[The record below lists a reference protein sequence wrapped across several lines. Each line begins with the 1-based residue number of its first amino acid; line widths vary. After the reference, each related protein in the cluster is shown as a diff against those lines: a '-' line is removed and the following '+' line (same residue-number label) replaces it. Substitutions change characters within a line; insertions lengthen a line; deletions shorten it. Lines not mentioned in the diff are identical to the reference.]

1 MKNKIC
7 YIIGAG
13 KNYGLDF
20 IKQDKDFI
28 IAADGGLNH
37 LKKIKIKP
45 DLVIGDFDSVIKT
58 PKDLNIIKLKVDKDD
73 TDTFAAITK
82 GLDLGYQKFVIYC
95 GTGFRFDHTIA
106 NIQTLAFLA
115 NQNKQGFIIDKS
127 VIITAIKNNKIEFP
141 KIKNGYISVFSFSD
155 KSEGVFLKG
164 LKFELNNAT
173 LFNTIPRG
181 VSNEFI
187 NKKSFISVDNGT
199 LIIIY
204 PRDVKVI

>member
-37 LKKIKIKP
+37 LKKIKIQP
-45 DLVIGDFDSVIKT
+45 DLVIGDFDSAKKN
-58 PKDLNIIKLKVDKDD
+58 PKDLNVIKLKVDKDD
-73 TDTFAAITK
+73 TDTFAAIAK
-82 GLDLGYQKFVIYC
+82 GLDFGYQKFVVYC
-95 GTGFRFDHTIA
+95 GTGFRLDHTIA

-115 NQNKQGFIIDKS
+115 NQNKQGYIVDKNI
-127 VIITAIKNNKIEFP
+127 IITAIKNNKIEFP
-141 KIKNGYISVFSFSD
+141 KIKSGYVSVFSFSD
-155 KSEGVFLKG
+155 KSEGVFIKG
-164 LKFELNNAT
+164 LKFELDNAI
-173 LFNTIPRG
+173 LFNTLPKG

-187 NKKSFISVDNGT
+187 NKKSFISVDKGT

-204 PRDVKVI
+204 PRDVKII